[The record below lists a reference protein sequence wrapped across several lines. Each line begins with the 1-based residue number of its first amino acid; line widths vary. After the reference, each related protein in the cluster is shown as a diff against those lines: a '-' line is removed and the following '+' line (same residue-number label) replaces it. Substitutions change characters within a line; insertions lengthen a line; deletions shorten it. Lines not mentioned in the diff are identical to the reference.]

1 MEMEV
6 GAEGRTAAPIEFSL
20 PVDSEHKAKS
30 IKIFS
35 FGNPHM
41 RAFHLGWMSFFTCVV
56 STFAAAPLIPIIR
69 DNLNLTKAD
78 IGNAGVKSNDHDA
91 CFKIH
96 RRTAIRTVTTSMTTL
111 QQTI

>member
-6 GAEGRTAAPIEFSL
+6 GREGGTGAPPRFSL

-41 RAFHLGWMSFFTCVV
+41 RAFHLG
-56 STFAAAPLIPIIR
+56 
-69 DNLNLTKAD
+69 
-78 IGNAGVKSNDHDA
+78 
-91 CFKIH
+91 
-96 RRTAIRTVTTSMTTL
+96 
-111 QQTI
+111 